1 MKTYTLTTTANRIMP
16 HPQAHELKPEK
27 ILTNDVCFPWEGHPS
42 RPKLWLIGNEFGAI
56 AALWAGCEQ
65 DALDALCDQGLS
77 GGLSA
82 TDEPERPEVSNHDDE
97 HDLWEARIT
106 RLGNAGEPHNLDDLW
121 MATVNLEE
129 ATPELL
135 CKLAEARGANVDN
148 LSEI

>member
-1 MKTYTLTTTANRIMP
+1 MRTYTLTTTANRIMP

-27 ILTNDVCFPWEGHPS
+27 ILTNDVCFPWEGHRS

-56 AALWAGCEQ
+56 AAFWAGCES
-65 DALDALCDQGLS
+65 DALDELCDQGLS
-77 GGLSA
+77 AGLSA
-82 TDEPERPEVSNHDDE
+82 TDEPEDE
-97 HDLWEARIT
+97 EERDEWEERIT
-106 RLGNAGEPHNLDDLW
+106 RLGNAGEPHNLDYLW